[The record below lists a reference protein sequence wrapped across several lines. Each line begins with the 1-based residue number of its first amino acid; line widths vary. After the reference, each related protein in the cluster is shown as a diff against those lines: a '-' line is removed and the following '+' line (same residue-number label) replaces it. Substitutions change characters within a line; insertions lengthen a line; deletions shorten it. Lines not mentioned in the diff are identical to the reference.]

1 MYNSSQ
7 DISGGVMKVD
17 HYKLAV
23 WLGGMVWCTA
33 CWLMAIK
40 LLF

>member
-1 MYNSSQ
+1 MYNESQ
-7 DISGGVMKVD
+7 DTSGGIMKFD

-23 WLGGMVWCTA
+23 WLGGLVWCTA
-33 CWLMAIK
+33 CWLMAVK

>member
-1 MYNSSQ
+1 MYNANRVTSE
-7 DISGGVMKVD
+7 GVMKVD